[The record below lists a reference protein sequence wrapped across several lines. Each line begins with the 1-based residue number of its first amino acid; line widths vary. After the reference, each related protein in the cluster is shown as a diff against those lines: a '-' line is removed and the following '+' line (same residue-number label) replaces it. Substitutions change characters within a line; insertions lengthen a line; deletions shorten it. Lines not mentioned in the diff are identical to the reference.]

1 MNIWLISDTH
11 FGLKNNSKV
20 WEEHFRECFDKFV
33 FPLFE
38 KKARKGDI
46 LIHCGDVFDNRQ
58 TVGLTTLAFTMDI
71 FEKLGRMFSQVYVL
85 CGNHDAYEKDS
96 NDITSID
103 CLKHIPNIS
112 VIKEPKSIAMPN
124 GKVVGFVPWIN
135 DNGLLSETLC
145 GMDDCDIV
153 VCHADF
159 NGVTM
164 NASGTKSE
172 SQLHLDDTRLDCRIY
187 SGHIHHRQTYKNVVY
202 VGSPYQMSQN
212 DRDNDRGV
220 MCVKENGD
228 EEFYR
233 NGVSAEFKRVDYE
246 EVKDLP
252 LREFKEFCKRKY
264 IDICVDSDLLSKLS
278 FHKIY
283 GYINNNSDIYNINF
297 VPKKSS
303 LTIDVPKVSMSECVS
318 IEDMLDKYV
327 DNVLEYDDKVKSNI
341 KKIAK
346 KLINGQ

>member
-20 WEEHFRECFDKFV
+20 WEGHFRECFDKFV

-38 KKARKGDI
+38 SKVKRGDI

-58 TVGLTTLAFTMDI
+58 TVGLSTMNLAMGV
-71 FEKLGRMFSQVYVL
+71 FERLGRIFSKVYVL
-85 CGNHDAYEKDS
+85 CGNHDAYENDS

-103 CLKHIPNIS
+103 CLKYVPN
-112 VIKEPKSIAMPN
+112 VEVVKEPQNFLLGTKNVGMIPWVN
-124 GKVVGFVPWIN
+124 GTDEFT
-135 DNGLLSETLC
+135 ETLKD
-145 GMDDCDIV
+145 MSDSDFL

-159 NGVTM
+159 FGVTM

-172 SQLHLDDTRLDCRIY
+172 SKIKLENTDVSCRIY
-187 SGHIHHRQTYKNVVY
+187 SGHIHHRQKYKNVVY

-212 DRDNDRGV
+212 DRDNTRGV
-220 MCVKENGD
+220 MCLTDSGD
-228 EEFYR
+228 EVFYE
-233 NGVSAEFKRVDYE
+233 NKISPQFMRVDYD
-246 EVKDLP
+246 EVKELP
-252 LREFKEFCKRKY
+252 MGEFKDFCKRKY
-264 IDICVDSDLLSKLS
+264 IEIMVDSDLLSKLS

-283 GYINNNSDIYNINF
+283 AYINNNSDIYNINF
-297 VPKKSS
+297 LPKKGTA
-303 LTIDVPKVSMSECVS
+303 TIDMPKVSMSECVS

-327 DNVLEYDDKVKSNI
+327 DNVLEYDDKVKANI